1 VNLLDYLID
10 SKIIQGIKDI
20 VVELAQEQNID
31 LKETASKKSAK

>member
-10 SKIIQGIKDI
+10 SKIIHGIKDI

-31 LKETASKKSAK
+31 LKEIASKKSAK